1 MKIFDFATATIYY
14 ARLIPSMG
22 LLFCYVHTCTQN
34 IEPAFLTYI
43 QAKIEEVKPLR
54 ERERERGRK

>member
-1 MKIFDFATATIYY
+1 MKIFDFATATIY

-22 LLFCYVHTCTQN
+22 LLFCYVHTCTPN

-54 ERERERGRK
+54 ERERGRK